1 MLRLAGCVCI
11 LAGCV
16 GWGGNKIREEKK
28 RIRHLQE
35 LIRIIRRIQSEIRY
49 GKHTLPEICLI
60 LSECCEEP
68 FRACFGSIY
77 ERTGREDDSCL
88 EQIWTQEMKGLMQSV
103 SLQKEEQEILRNLP
117 QNLGLQEE
125 KYQAESIGQSMDLLI
140 RKCRQAED
148 AYENK
153 SRVIFSLSILTGV
166 FLIILLL

>member
-1 MLRLAGCVCI
+1 
-11 LAGCV
+11 
-16 GWGGNKIREEKK
+16 
-28 RIRHLQE
+28 
-35 LIRIIRRIQSEIRY
+35 
-49 GKHTLPEICLI
+49 
-60 LSECCEEP
+60 
-68 FRACFGSIY
+68 
-77 ERTGREDDSCL
+77 
-88 EQIWTQEMKGLMQSV
+88 MQSV

-166 FLIILLL
+166 FLVILVL